1 MPAPNQE
8 VWGRVDSSLS
18 PTWFQIMTRL
28 RKVNLFYIICT
39 RRYNSLTF
47 FSLPDTVYLST
58 LWRKEKKKVLENLQ
72 GFKKNARLPLFCNGP
87 GCETIRLQNTGG
99 VLRVDFSDKI
109 SLRL

>member
-28 RKVNLFYIICT
+28 RKVTYFILYVREGTIVSRFSVFLTLFTWVHCEEK
-39 RRYNSLTF
+39 R
-47 FSLPDTVYLST
+47 
-58 LWRKEKKKVLENLQ
+58 KKKFLKISRDL
-72 GFKKNARLPLFCNGP
+72 KKNARLPLFCNGP